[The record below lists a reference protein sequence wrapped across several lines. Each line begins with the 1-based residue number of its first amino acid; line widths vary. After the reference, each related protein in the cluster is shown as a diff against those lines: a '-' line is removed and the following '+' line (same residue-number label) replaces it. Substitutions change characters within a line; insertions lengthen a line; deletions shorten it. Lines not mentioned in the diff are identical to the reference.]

1 MIAATRWTAA
11 ARLLVALLVPG
22 ALGLILPAAAG
33 AQERGPEAAA
43 PATTAATTITAHNR
57 ADAPV
62 ELWAGRVFL
71 GRVEPGS
78 AIVRSAAIEPRAGDG
93 ALAII
98 GIDRSEA
105 DQDPPAEGNE
115 AAGPVYRAGV
125 IVLPGGFAASEELL
139 VVWGGID
146 PIEGA
151 SPTAIDAP
159 GEPAHSK
166 LYEDRWQAAEDHTAG
181 APLPSA
187 GTRLGQAFDGATVH
201 GGVLAVHRAPRD
213 LADAQDGRD
222 SYVVSPVGML
232 FVRIPAG
239 SFQPGTFQRGSAR
252 PTVTLTR
259 EYYMS
264 VTETTNAH
272 MALALDG
279 RAIGGAAADLPALEL
294 TWDRAMEWCAAMDGM
309 GEADGTDGWTHTLP
323 TEAQWERACQSG
335 KLQPFSPAGQPADKI
350 MWWFENSGQQP
361 QPVAQLLPNGFG
373 IFDMHG
379 NAMEWGRDW
388 AYMRQPI
395 SGVDPTGVPRE
406 RAIRS
411 WGSNEPERVRRG
423 GAFDTRD
430 HRCSCGKRDAGIPGL
445 VMHFQGFRPV
455 LERE

>member
-22 ALGLILPAAAG
+22 ALGLIVPAAAG
-33 AQERGPEAAA
+33 AQEHDPEAAA
-43 PATTAATTITAHNR
+43 PATTVATTITAHNR

-71 GRVEPGS
+71 GRVEPGG
-78 AIVRSAAIEPRAGDG
+78 AIVRSAAIERRAGDG

-115 AAGPVYRAGV
+115 AAGVVYRAGV
-125 IVLPGGFAASEELL
+125 IVLPGDFAASEELF

-146 PIEGA
+146 PPKGGT
-151 SPTAIDAP
+151 PRVLDDP
-159 GEPAHSK
+159 GEHAHRV
-166 LYEDRWQAAEDHTAG
+166 LHRELWQAAEGHTAG

-187 GTRLGQAFDGATVH
+187 AGRIGTTLGGARVM
-201 GGVLAVHRAPRD
+201 GGVLAVHRTPRD
-213 LADAQDGRD
+213 EADAQDGRD
-222 SYVVSPVGML
+222 SYATNPVGML

-259 EYYMS
+259 DYYMS

-279 RAIGGAAADLPALEL
+279 RAIGGAAADLPALKL
-294 TWDRAMEWCAAMDGM
+294 TWDRAMEWCTAMDAM
-309 GEADGTDGWTHTLP
+309 GEAAGMDGWTHTLP
-323 TEAQWERACQSG
+323 TEAQWERACQAG
-335 KLQPFSPAGQPADKI
+335 KLQPFSPAGQPEHRV
-350 MWWFENSGQQP
+350 MWWTRTSGERP
-361 QPVAQLLPNGFG
+361 QPVAQLLPNDFG
-373 IFDMHG
+373 LFDMHG

-388 AYMRQPI
+388 ASMREPM
-395 SGVDPTGVPRE
+395 SGVDPAGVGEDLATRT
-406 RAIRS
+406 

-423 GAFDTRD
+423 GAFNTNSGHCTCGLRD
-430 HRCSCGKRDAGIPGL
+430 SGIPGL
-445 VMHFQGFRPV
+445 AMPFQGFRPV